1 MLFIGELAA
10 LFAAFLWSNSSIL
23 FTAASLRIGSIQLNV
38 DRMLMAVIYLIFTI
52 LIFNININLL
62 PQQIFLL
69 ALSGIIGLIIGDTA
83 IFKSFAEIG
92 PRYTMLFYSTN
103 PGIAA
108 IFSYFILGES
118 LGIFA
123 IIGMIITI
131 AGIAIV
137 SLEKRS
143 ATSKFNL
150 TTKGIFYGLM
160 SAVGQGIGL
169 VIAKMAF
176 EYGEIHSFTATIVRI
191 STAVLTMLI
200 ISLAFKRY
208 KNPIKLYK
216 EDRKAFKLVSL
227 GSIIGPYLG
236 ITLSFV
242 ALENTS
248 VGIAATLMSTTPI
261 MLIPL
266 SKYFYKE
273 KISVYSIVGT
283 IVAVAGIA
291 MLFLF

>member
-1 MLFIGELAA
+1 MLFIGEFAA
-10 LFAAFLWSNSSIL
+10 LFAAFLWSNSSIV

-38 DRMLMAVIYLIFTI
+38 DRMLMAVVYLIITI
-52 LIFNININLL
+52 LVFNINVSLH
-62 PQQIFLL
+62 PQQVFLL
-69 ALSGIIGLIIGDTA
+69 GLSGIIGLIIGDTA

-108 IFSYFILGES
+108 IFSYFIIGES

-123 IIGMIITI
+123 IIGMLITI
-131 AGIAIV
+131 VGIGIV
-137 SLEKRS
+137 SLERKNVGN
-143 ATSKFNL
+143 KFNL
-150 TTKGIFYGLM
+150 SAKGIFYGLM

-176 EYGEIHSFTATIVRI
+176 EYGDLHSFTATIIRI
-191 STAVLTMLI
+191 STAVITMLI
-200 ISLAFKRY
+200 ISLIFKRY
-208 KNPIKLYK
+208 KNPFKLYSN
-216 EDRKAFKLVSL
+216 DRKAFKLVAL

-242 ALENTS
+242 ALEHTS

-273 KISVYSIVGT
+273 KISAVSIIGS
-283 IVAVAGIA
+283 IVAVGGIA